1 MVKNNQLSSR
11 FKQVFFNTGVGI
23 MIVDKN
29 RTLIEVNPKFCEIL
43 GYNKEELIGN
53 SAEMIHISNQ
63 TFKEFGEK
71 AFNQV
76 RNKKTVNLDWPFK
89 KKDGEEIWFKIAGAA
104 PA

>member
-43 GYNKEELIGN
+43 GYDKDELIGN

-71 AFNQV
+71 AFN
-76 RNKKTVNLDWPFK
+76 R
-89 KKDGEEIWFKIAGAA
+89 
-104 PA
+104 